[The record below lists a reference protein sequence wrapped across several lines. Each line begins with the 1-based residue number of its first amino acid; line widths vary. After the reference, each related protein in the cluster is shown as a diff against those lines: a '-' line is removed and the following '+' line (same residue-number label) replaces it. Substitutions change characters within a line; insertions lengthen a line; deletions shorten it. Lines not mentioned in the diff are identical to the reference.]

1 MKRLLPFIFLLLTAS
16 AFAYAPE
23 PKLVF
28 CTDTLTAADT
38 VNNQPREDA
47 TGVAFYFTDGNG
59 NVSPLIDS
67 SGNFQA
73 RYRYD
78 SFGNLISK
86 SGPLAGAN
94 LIRFSG
100 KEYHPRSGLYYYGFR
115 YYQPNLQRWMNE
127 DPIGLAGRL
136 NLYGFVGNDPVDGV
150 DPYGLWFGEWLG
162 DQLQQAAKGLYDL
175 MMGEDRGGHYDQN
188 TKGAL
193 DAQMG
198 NVDIDRNDNV
208 LRDVLGGLGQE
219 MGQGAG
225 DLAEAEAGAKLL
237 GLGGRV
243 VCKVASKLT
252 KPVKGVVGA
261 LSEAVAA
268 AEQAGGKAA
277 SSGESVVADMTNKA
291 SNCAKAAKET
301 TSLLPARS
309 PWPGNSGFIEGTVE
323 RKFLMPG
330 ETFDRYG
337 FGGGKFVSPAGT
349 SIKARALRPGT
360 ESLPFNTYQVVK
372 PFEVN
377 AGGVQP
383 WFGQPGLGTQ
393 YELPVSVNT
402 LLNRGIIKPAP

>member
-47 TGVAFYFTDGNG
+47 TGAAFYCTDGNG
-59 NVSPLIDS
+59 NVSSLIDAS
-67 SGNFQA
+67 ENSKA
-73 RYRYD
+73 KYRYD
-78 SFGNLISK
+78 SFSNLISK
-86 SGPLAGAN
+86 TGPLADAN
-94 LIRFSG
+94 LTRFSG

-115 YYQPNLQRWMNE
+115 YYQPNLQRWLNE
-127 DPIGLAGRL
+127 DPIGLAGGL
-136 NLYGFVGNDPVDGV
+136 NLYGFVGNNPVDGV
-150 DPYGLWFGEWLG
+150 DPYGLWLGEWLG
-162 DQLQQAAKGLYDL
+162 GQLQQAGKGLYDL

-252 KPVKGVVGA
+252 KPAAGVIGA
-261 LSEAVAA
+261 LSEAGAA
-268 AEQAGGKAA
+268 AESSASKAA
-277 SSGESVVADMTNKA
+277 SSGESVVANMADQA
-291 SNCAKAAKET
+291 SNCAKAAKTAGRPT
-301 TSLLPARS
+301 TTVLSDVTVVSHGKVVGRGDVYLRPTIEGIESGSIAPRNIFRNDQSLLPS
-309 PWPGNSGFIEGTVE
+309 KPPGYYQEFVHPTPGVSG
-323 RKFLMPG
+323 
-330 ETFDRYG
+330 
-337 FGGGKFVSPAGT
+337 AG
-349 SIKARALRPGT
+349 SQRIVRG
-360 ESLPFNTYQVVK
+360 
-372 PFEVN
+372 
-377 AGGVQP
+377 AGG
-383 WFGQPGLGTQ
+383 
-393 YELPVSVNT
+393 ELYYTPDHYGSFVP
-402 LLNRGIIKPAP
+402 LN